1 MLGNG
6 WQMPADIWNL
16 SGLLWDIVEGRELF
30 RHIHDQQGRY
40 DAKLHIA
47 EMIALLGPP
56 PLEVVQRYQFMREY
70 SWPEPVR
77 REDNRVCRTAE
88 EYFCGP
94 FFDNNGHFVYENLIP
109 DRKLGD
115 TISFLEGAE
124 REAFLDLAKGM
135 LSWHPDARTTTGKL
149 VEHPFLQ
156 PKQISTSV

>member
-1 MLGNG
+1 MANACRYMES
-6 WQMPADIWNL
+6 WW
-16 SGLLWDIVEGRELF
+16 SGTPYSSEILLHLLIPDQPWDIVEGRELF

-94 FFDNNGHFVYENLIP
+94 FFDNNG
-109 DRKLGD
+109 
-115 TISFLEGAE
+115 TIEFLLPNELMPGS
-124 REAFLDLAKGM
+124 RN
-135 LSWHPDARTTTGKL
+135 
-149 VEHPFLQ
+149 
-156 PKQISTSV
+156 I